1 MDCNRSAIHSHLPWK
16 YALVWLRVALR
27 SRIRMENSIQNRTG
41 EIVNLFSRCWTVL
54 AVVVD
59 GHFHVRMLKAYGF
72 VQMKRESHKT
82 FIRIAPS
89 PFANIKMFLGATVT
103 LLPQRIADKML
114 HLQSPK
120 WCDANRTI
128 VVKITEIKI

>member
-1 MDCNRSAIHSHLPWK
+1 MEICIIMA
-16 YALVWLRVALR
+16 
-27 SRIRMENSIQNRTG
+27 RIRRENPIQNKTG
-41 EIVNLFSRCWTVL
+41 ENVYLLSRCWTVL
-54 AVVVD
+54 ALVVD

-89 PFANIKMFLGATVT
+89 PFANIKMDLGATVT
-103 LLPQRIADKML
+103 SLPQRIADKML